1 LGGFTY
7 NTELVKGI
15 HDEADNE
22 EVKPEV
28 MKPF

>member
-1 LGGFTY
+1 LGITY

-22 EVKPEV
+22 KVKPEV
-28 MKPF
+28 MRPF